1 MAKQTVLKQTKK
13 SAPAGTGR
21 DKAVTTSSKKKSP
34 SATTAAKKAVV
45 PAIKSSA
52 AAKVEAKKSTAGHTA
67 KAAAPCVR
75 AGSSGARDAS
85 TKANAPAAQAAL
97 QMQIFAHSAIA
108 SIPKGMA
115 AGRSV
120 LKVLTEALGQF
131 SQAVGYTQAVI
142 LQLTPDETCLIPVCS
157 AGEAA
162 ALIDNVALDEPLE
175 IMAERS
181 VSRILG
187 KAWSSGACL
196 ALVFQDTPLG
206 LLCLGGG
213 RASRPDAIQKQMLDL
228 FAQQLSLCLYTSN
241 LSEYKD
247 LPQEAHD
254 AARAELRCED
264 VPAIPEFDS
273 SLHLL
278 RGSACGG
285 DFHAFIPLSNDRTGI
300 LFGKASGSGVC
311 SLDVA
316 MLIPQVRDQL
326 SVGATLAEVMQAINQ
341 EIIRQGNRGRL
352 VSVVLMVVDS
362 RTRKAR
368 ICRAGS
374 VKMLRFKGGV
384 LSVFDE
390 ALGPHL
396 GAFSGV
402 RLQEVELQFA
412 PGDSLALMTDGIN
425 LFSEKK
431 SAPLESL
438 AEKLAARMANHKGVG
453 LTGQVLALLR
463 EKHLPSDAEVT
474 VLGLQRKSRPGHSA
488 AGGSGLAEHS

>member
-1 MAKQTVLKQTKK
+1 
-13 SAPAGTGR
+13 
-21 DKAVTTSSKKKSP
+21 
-34 SATTAAKKAVV
+34 
-45 PAIKSSA
+45 
-52 AAKVEAKKSTAGHTA
+52 
-67 KAAAPCVR
+67 
-75 AGSSGARDAS
+75 
-85 TKANAPAAQAAL
+85 
-97 QMQIFAHSAIA
+97 MQILAHTAIA

-120 LKVLTEALGQF
+120 LKILTEALAAF
-131 SQAVGYTQAVI
+131 SQAIGYTQAVI
-142 LQLTPDETCLIPVCS
+142 MQLTPDETCLLPVCS

-162 ALIDNVALDEPLE
+162 GLIDTVVLDEPLE

-196 ALVFQDTPLG
+196 PLVFQDTPLG

-213 RASRPDAIQKQMLDL
+213 RTGRPDAAQKLLLDL
-228 FAQQLSLCLYTSN
+228 CAQQIALCLYTSN

-247 LPQEAHD
+247 LAPETAD
-254 AARAELRCED
+254 AARAELRCEE

-285 DFHAFIPLSNDRTGI
+285 DFHAFLPLSNDRTGI
-300 LFGKASGSGVC
+300 LFGKTSGSGVNPV
-311 SLDVA
+311 DIGKFVPA
-316 MLIPQVRDQL
+316 VREQL
-326 SVGATLAEVMQAINQ
+326 SAGDTLPAVMQYINQ
-341 EIIRQGNRGRL
+341 EIIQQGNRGRL

-438 AEKLAARMANHKGVG
+438 AEKLAARMASHRGVG
-453 LTGQVLALLR
+453 LTGQVLALLK
-463 EKHLPSDAEVT
+463 EKHLPADAEVT
-474 VLGLQRKSRPGHSA
+474 VLGLQRRARPGA
-488 AGGSGLAEHS
+488 AASTGGSVADAG